1 MKLKMTVEEA
11 KKFLIEECDNVIILS
26 NNEGEGLDV
35 SASTLKGYE
44 ASFPVTATIGLLQYT
59 AQVNDIPFA
68 VALSGLLYA
77 VVFGSTRFNKE
88 INHMAFVEIV
98 DAISAYLHDG
108 KDTNFN
114 TNPEQKERK
123 V

>member
-35 SASTLKGYE
+35 SASTLKGNE

-114 TNPEQKERK
+114 TNPEQKERQ

>member
-35 SASTLKGYE
+35 SASTLKGNE

-88 INHMAFVEIV
+88 INHMAFIDMV
-98 DAISAYLHDG
+98 DSISAYLHDG
-108 KDTNFN
+108 KDTNFE
-114 TNPEQKERK
+114 PRAERK

>member
-35 SASTLKGYE
+35 SASTLE

-114 TNPEQKERK
+114 TNPEQKGRK